1 MASKETR
8 SVYLILH
15 TSFCGL
21 WSTELLEEPIP
32 LEEVRGS
39 WKQCS
44 YFRATRVLVT
54 KSLFQSFEKCL
65 PVFRLSPNF
74 LRLCWCSVQLTAL
87 VHGWGGCQYLGSGHT
102 QHGGVMQCG
111 HLWASV
117 AREGCRTLWHSWIVS
132 GHPKLRLALTGQHES
147 LTSTLPSW
155 SLGVRR
161 GKPSPL
167 LPIFFSRQTELRGY
181 YGTEQRV
188 STGCKLL
195 FTVFFSHFSK
205 EAICEN
211 RTFSGSSPTKR
222 KCSHMGI
229 WDSAFWL
236 SCPVLATLDP
246 VKRLLFQGQQKQK

>member
-1 MASKETR
+1 MPSPAHCLSSWVR
-8 SVYLILH
+8 RLSVLG
-15 TSFCGL
+15 F
-21 WSTELLEEPIP
+21 WSHP
-32 LEEVRGS
+32 VRGCYAM
-39 WKQCS
+39 W
-44 YFRATRVLVT
+44 
-54 KSLFQSFEKCL
+54 SLMSFSCPGGL
-65 PVFRLSPNF
+65 PDS
-74 LRLCWCSVQLTAL
+74 LTL
-87 VHGWGGCQYLGSGHT
+87 LDC
-102 QHGGVMQCG
+102 
-111 HLWASV
+111 
-117 AREGCRTLWHSWIVS
+117 S
-132 GHPKLRLALTGQHES
+132 GHPKLRLAVTGQHES

-161 GKPSPL
+161 GKPSSL
-167 LPIFFSRQTELRGY
+167 VPIVFSRQTELQGY

-229 WDSAFWL
+229 WDNAFWP
-236 SCPVLATLDP
+236 SCPVLAALDP